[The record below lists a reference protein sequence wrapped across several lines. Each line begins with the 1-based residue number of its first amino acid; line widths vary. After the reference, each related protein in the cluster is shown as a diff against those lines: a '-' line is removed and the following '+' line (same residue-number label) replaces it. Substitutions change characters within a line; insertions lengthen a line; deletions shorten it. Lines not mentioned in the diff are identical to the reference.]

1 MSLKCT
7 LPQTRQNW
15 KWVSLLKVDS
25 LNTERKIKSNMFY
38 ISTGM
43 RESSTH
49 IHDGTVMNDG
59 HTSKII
65 VFSFFFVRHSGAVNA
80 MEHHIRIIHWV
91 AVHRYRHDFSSFFC
105 SLSLFSCSHTAV
117 VAACYLCYYSSMQSI
132 WAIISSEFLR
142 STQYKMYIV
151 GDRCTLCKQL
161 KYSHEHF
168 NARTIVM
175 YARFVYIASH
185 HKPSQPVRQSA
196 SLLFDE

>member
-168 NARTIVM
+168 NTRTIVM

-185 HKPSQPVRQSA
+185 HKPSQPVSQSA